1 MKKACRIFN
10 CKGCIPAHT
19 FKVGTPLYGDQSVS
33 REPDELLTTE
43 DAAARVGVS
52 PVTLKVWRWRR
63 NPHAPPHVTVGAR
76 SVRYSASE
84 LERWKQLRTHQPG
97 GNVSRKDRDP
107 QRQQR
112 RRGPQ

>member
-1 MKKACRIFN
+1 
-10 CKGCIPAHT
+10 
-19 FKVGTPLYGDQSVS
+19 VS
-33 REPDELLTTE
+33 REPDQMLTTE
-43 DAAARVGVS
+43 DAAARVGLS

-76 SVRYSASE
+76 NIRYSAAQ
-84 LERWKQLRTHQPG
+84 LERWKERRTHQPG
-97 GNVSRKDRDP
+97 TNASTKNCGP